1 MLASENEIRKEVV
14 VMFLIANNIS
24 TRDAKVARIFQEAR
38 AAAWNAESD
47 PAKMLMK
54 LAQQCVAAGA
64 DALEINIQQHY
75 DQPEAMQF
83 AVNAVQQVTDLR
95 LCLSTNNAEALEAG
109 LRDCESPPLAN
120 YLYMDEA
127 RLKKML
133 PLAAKHGAGIIL
145 LISDPVAPSDAREML
160 QKTAILVGA
169 ANEAGIPNY
178 GIFVDPGL
186 IHITNVAGQRHLVE
200 VLEFLRTL
208 PSVTEPSVKSTCW
221 LVNSSAG
228 APRRL
233 RPVIESALLP
243 MLAGAGLSS
252 VFLDALQQ
260 KNRRTVRLIKIF
272 NNEVIYSDSDVEV

>member
-1 MLASENEIRKEVV
+1 
-14 VMFLIANNIS
+14 MFLIANNIS
-24 TRDAKVARIFQEAR
+24 TRDTKVNHIFREAR
-38 AAAWNAESD
+38 AAAWNTDSD
-47 PAKMLMK
+47 PAKMLMQ
-54 LAQQCVAAGA
+54 LAQQCAAAGA
-64 DALEINIQQHY
+64 GALEINIQQHY

-95 LCLSTNNAEALEAG
+95 LCLSTNNAEVLEAG
-109 LRDCESPPLAN
+109 LRNCESPPLAN
-120 YLYMDEA
+120 YLYMDEE

-145 LISDPVAPSDAREML
+145 LVSDPVAPSDAREML

-208 PSVTEPSVKSTCW
+208 PDATGPPVKSTCW
-221 LVNSSAG
+221 LANGSAG
-228 APRRL
+228 APKRL

-252 VFLDALQQ
+252 VFLDVLR
-260 KNRRTVRLIKIF
+260 KENRRVARLIEIF
-272 NNEVIYSDSDVEV
+272 NNEVVYSDSDIEV